1 MGEFHFRVGDQ
12 VSFSKT
18 VGESD
23 VYLFAGITGD
33 HAPVHVDEAYMK
45 RSAYGR
51 RIAHGALLV
60 GFMSRASSMMIE
72 RAAGFGGAE
81 TPVSLGYDRI
91 RFLAPVFL
99 GDTITLTYR
108 IETIDPARRRA
119 TSKVEVTN
127 HDGKTVAV
135 AHHILKWVKNPE
147 R

>member
-1 MGEFHFRVGDQ
+1 M
-12 VSFSKT
+12 
-18 VGESD
+18 
-23 VYLFAGITGD
+23 
-33 HAPVHVDEAYMK
+33 
-45 RSAYGR
+45 
-51 RIAHGALLV
+51 
-60 GFMSRASSMMIE
+60 
-72 RAAGFGGAE
+72 
-81 TPVSLGYDRI
+81 
-91 RFLAPVFL
+91 FL